1 MKLRFLLCLCIV
13 GALAQNDYDE
23 DDAVNMIIIILSIII
38 LLLFDNIRIPVCF
51 LSHFLL

>member
-23 DDAVNMIIIILSIII
+23 DDAVNMIYY
-38 LLLFDNIRIPVCF
+38 NIVYNYIVTF
-51 LSHFLL
+51 